1 MKTTRQIPRLCSW
14 KLLLIAILA
23 LLSTECARK
32 TRQVSE
38 TQPQPSAIGVSV
50 SASGPI
56 VLTTSAAEFQVLP
69 SGYIQASLLQDGKKL
84 SLDEP
89 QEGNPAESDYL
100 VDAGGAVH
108 FTPDLSHAKV
118 DEATGKLG
126 RGKRVTIPAQAA
138 GLPGKIL
145 QRTLQIEVYDDFPT
159 LLLSSATYTN
169 TGTSDYQIDKIVEQ
183 QHRFNSHAMKEA
195 PYDMWSYQGAS
206 YDWGEDDIV
215 KLTKTFSRPNVLGAV
230 VKDGYGGG
238 IPVAAFWNAS
248 VGEAIGHV
256 ETLPLSLSLPV
267 KVETDGRVDAS
278 VTIPMNATLKPG
290 ETYSTPRS
298 FLAIY
303 SGDFY
308 QPLRLW
314 SSVLQKEGWELP
326 KPSSEAYNVSWCGW
340 GYEFN
345 VTPAQMLGTVPK
357 LKSSASS
364 GLLWTIAGSIRTA
377 TGIHERIHS
386 RAIQSRR

>member
-1 MKTTRQIPRLCSW
+1 MKTTRRIPWLCSW

-89 QEGNPAESDYL
+89 QEGNPAESNYL
-100 VDAGGAVH
+100 VDAGGVVH

-126 RGKRVTIPAQAA
+126 RGKRVTIPAQPA
-138 GLPGKIL
+138 GIQGKIL

-169 TGTSDYQIDKIVEQ
+169 AGTSDYQIDKIVEQ
-183 QHRFNSHAMKEA
+183 QHRFNSQAAKET

-206 YDWGEDDIV
+206 YDWGEDDVV
-215 KLTKTFSRPNVLGAV
+215 KL
-230 VKDGYGGG
+230 
-238 IPVAAFWNAS
+238 
-248 VGEAIGHV
+248 
-256 ETLPLSLSLPV
+256 
-267 KVETDGRVDAS
+267 
-278 VTIPMNATLKPG
+278 
-290 ETYSTPRS
+290 
-298 FLAIY
+298 
-303 SGDFY
+303 
-308 QPLRLW
+308 
-314 SSVLQKEGWELP
+314 
-326 KPSSEAYNVSWCGW
+326 
-340 GYEFN
+340 
-345 VTPAQMLGTVPK
+345 
-357 LKSSASS
+357 
-364 GLLWTIAGSIRTA
+364 
-377 TGIHERIHS
+377 
-386 RAIQSRR
+386 